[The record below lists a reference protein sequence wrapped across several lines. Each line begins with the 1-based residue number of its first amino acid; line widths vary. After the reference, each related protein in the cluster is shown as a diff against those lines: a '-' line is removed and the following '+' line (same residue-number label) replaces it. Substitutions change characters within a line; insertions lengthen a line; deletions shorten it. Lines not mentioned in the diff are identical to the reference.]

1 VPNPS
6 NPGTANGRWQFNP
19 VVVTTQ
25 SGGAVAWHFNTPL
38 DGAAMSAPTASGSTA
53 QYLSNSPA
61 TAVLGGVG
69 PQTLI
74 NALPANLRPGSTP
87 FYYDPQAENQRL
99 DQAALAQTGRTSFIN
114 GLTYDSQTHLTVDDQ
129 QKLILYQNAVDYAKA
144 HNVQLGQALTPGQ
157 LAALDKPMLWYVTQQ
172 VPDPNCLSGAC
183 PMVSALVPQVY
194 LPQGYSGIE
203 PGGSIVASKSL
214 ELLADNPIRNTGT
227 LGSYGTLKTNTTIV
241 NEQRA
246 AEMTAA
252 WQPIEDGWARTTGQQ
267 GQANSGFVFAANAT
281 DIAGQIRNINGVV
294 AQLNADGTMSAAEA
308 ARVAA
313 AVQAGMQAVTSTH
326 TDTFVRSPDV
336 MGEIFAGVVI
346 AAIAVMTGGAL
357 GPALS
362 GLVSGTFGATV
373 TGGAVGSMT
382 GSAIGQF
389 AANDGINFG
398 KLFTAGAVGALTAG
412 IANGVTVGADGSLG
426 AAVDWSQKVA
436 DNSLAGLAGAQS
448 VPGTTMTQA
457 AGSTASN
464 LAQRVEAIL
473 VLSGANA
480 AVNTVAYGGS
490 FGRAF
495 VSGLAANVAAAGAYA
510 IGGALPGIGATGAT
524 PGSIAANIAMHGLL
538 GCAAQSVINGNC
550 AGGAAGA
557 MTSAIVAPLLRDA
570 LYGDTQTAFPNAD
583 GSVIDAYRNPVFN
596 MVAVALSSMAG
607 GAVANALG
615 ASATAGAAAAQNE
628 ALNNATADHTRP
640 WDIIA
645 AVFNKLTGGT
655 YLINGGKAFFN
666 TGADVIE
673 AGAKAVFAGMRDATA
688 PPPPGTPDDLGG
700 NGPGTAGGGAVQV
713 TGGSPAVCWEPPVCQ
728 PGTPPVVGGG
738 YRPGGGSSPVI
749 ASEGN
754 AGSSGSVNSG
764 AAAGAANT
772 GNVSI
777 EPGASPDPNELRA
790 GQGLAGLGYDVAHQ
804 PTASSQGISNVRTAD
819 LSVRGVGQ
827 VDVYTPESG
836 TSTNAIIRAI
846 EKKADQAT
854 GVFVQ
859 ADLSSADMAS
869 IAARTWGKPNA
880 KSIQTLFFQRQDGTI
895 VRFNR
900 PVSGG

>member
-1 VPNPS
+1 
-6 NPGTANGRWQFNP
+6 
-19 VVVTTQ
+19 
-25 SGGAVAWHFNTPL
+25 
-38 DGAAMSAPTASGSTA
+38 M
-53 QYLSNSPA
+53 
-61 TAVLGGVG
+61 
-69 PQTLI
+69 
-74 NALPANLRPGSTP
+74 
-87 FYYDPQAENQRL
+87 
-99 DQAALAQTGRTSFIN
+99 
-114 GLTYDSQTHLTVDDQ
+114 DDQ

-144 HNVQLGQALTPGQ
+144 HNIQLGQALTPEQ
-157 LAALDKPMLWYVTQQ
+157 LGALDKPMLWYVTQQ
-172 VPDPNCLSGAC
+172 VPDPSCLSGAC

-194 LPQGYSGIE
+194 LPPGFSGIE
-203 PGGSIVASKSL
+203 PGGSVVASKSL
-214 ELLADNPIRNTGT
+214 ELLAGNPIRNTGT
-227 LGSYGTLKTNTTIV
+227 LGSYGTLTSNTTIV

-267 GQANSGFVFAANAT
+267 GQANSGFVFAANAA
-281 DIAGQIRNINGVV
+281 DIAGQIQNINGVV
-294 AQLNADGTMSAAEA
+294 AQLNADGSMSAAEA

-313 AVQAGMQAVTSTH
+313 AVRAGMQAVTSTH

-336 MGEIFAGVVI
+336 MGEIFSGVVI
-346 AAIAVMTGGAL
+346 AVLAVMTGGAL

-362 GLVSGTFGATV
+362 GLASGTFGATV

-426 AAVDWSQKVA
+426 TAMDWSQKVA

-464 LAQRVEAIL
+464 IAQRVEAIL

-628 ALNNATADHTRP
+628 ALNNATQEHQRL
-640 WDIIA
+640 
-645 AVFNKLTGGT
+645 LTPQAG
-655 YLINGGKAFFN
+655 NG
-666 TGADVIE
+666 
-673 AGAKAVFAGMRDATA
+673 DATS
-688 PPPPGTPDDLGG
+688 PGELANRFGRG
-700 NGPGTAGGGAVQV
+700 
-713 TGGSPAVCWEPPVCQ
+713 
-728 PGTPPVVGGG
+728 VVGGLKGVFVEPFLQARDIGVAGLSFG
-738 YRPGGGSSPVI
+738 YNELIRG
-749 ASEGN
+749 EN
-754 AGSSGSVNSG
+754 APYWYPEMKSGVAQAYANGTSQGKLLLQSNPLTGVGVLSYDATTALMQGRYGDVAEMAGG
-764 AAAGAANT
+764 AAAGMAVGAAT
-772 GNVSI
+772 QRYGGYGLSI
-777 EPGASPDPNELRA
+777 EDIGGPQYGPLARQRGAINFRLVTPEDGVPNSGRYGGNPEL
-790 GQGLAGLGYDVAHQ
+790 LKW
-804 PTASSQGISNVRTAD
+804 D
-819 LSVRGVGQ
+819 LSEQAGIPKYIDLSKPDNIWGLDGIDLLTHYRLRGFDG
-827 VDVYTPESG
+827 DMRPPKAG
-836 TSTNAIIRAI
+836 TSG
-846 EKKADQAT
+846 KAQFFDLEGHPDISSVQMHPGGGVHEGLYYKFIMRDGSEVKVIDPSNYNPRTVKQGTTFFDQQ
-854 GVFVQ
+854 GQRIFFKN
-859 ADLSSADMAS
+859 
-869 IAARTWGKPNA
+869 GKWI
-880 KSIQTLFFQRQDGTI
+880 KSD
-895 VRFNR
+895 
-900 PVSGG
+900 

>member
-1 VPNPS
+1 LPVTGTPDTFSGPTTVVQQGVPNPS

-74 NALPANLRPGSTP
+74 NALPADLRPGSTP

-114 GLTYDSQTHLTVDDQ
+114 GLTYDSQNHLTVDDQ

-144 HNVQLGQALTPGQ
+144 HNVQLGQALTPEQ

-194 LPQGYSGIE
+194 LPQGYSGIG

-214 ELLADNPIRNTGT
+214 ELLADSPIRNTGT
-227 LGSYGTLKTNTTIV
+227 LGSYGTLTSNTTII

-267 GQANSGFVFAANAT
+267 GQANSGFVFAANAAG
-281 DIAGQIRNINGVV
+281 IAGQIQNINGVV

-313 AVQAGMQAVTSTH
+313 AVQAGMQVVTSTH

-362 GLVSGTFGATV
+362 GLASGTFGATV

-426 AAVDWSQKVA
+426 TAMDWSQKVA
-436 DNSLAGLAGAQS
+436 DNSLAGVAGAQS
-448 VPGTTMTQA
+448 VSGTTMTQA
-457 AGSTASN
+457 AASTTSN
-464 LAQRVEAIL
+464 LLQRAEA
-473 VLSGANA
+473 VLIMSAANA
-480 AVNTVAYGGS
+480 GVNTIAYGGS
-490 FGRAF
+490 FGRSF
-495 VSGLAANVAAAGAYA
+495 LDGLVVNSAAIGAYS
-510 IGGALPGIGATGAT
+510 IGDALPGLGATGAT
-524 PGSIAANIAMHGLL
+524 PGSVVANVAAHGLL
-538 GCAAQSVINGNC
+538 GCAAASLSGGDC

-557 MTSAIVAPLLRDA
+557 MSSAIVAPILRDA
-570 LYGDTQTAFPNAD
+570 QYGASGMQTAFPNTN
-583 GSVIDAYRNPVFN
+583 GTVTNAYLNPVFN
-596 MVAVALSSMAG
+596 MVTEALATLAG
-607 GAVANALG
+607 GAMAKALG
-615 ASATAGAAAAQNE
+615 GTAAVGAAAAQNE
-628 ALNNATADHTRP
+628 ALNNSDKSHVHSPAEESHEELRQLLDRER
-640 WDIIA
+640 
-645 AVFNKLTGGT
+645 VMLTGGSGIIHNPDGT
-655 YLINGGKAFFN
+655 ETIK
-666 TGADVIE
+666 
-673 AGAKAVFAGMRDATA
+673 
-688 PPPPGTPDDLGG
+688 PPPIVGVGNPSNSKGWWSGIGG
-700 NGPGTAGGGAVQV
+700 NVRLYSD
-713 TGGSPAVCWEPPVCQ
+713 GS
-728 PGTPPVVGGG
+728 
-738 YRPGGGSSPVI
+738 
-749 ASEGN
+749 
-754 AGSSGSVNSG
+754 
-764 AAAGAANT
+764 
-772 GNVSI
+772 
-777 EPGASPDPNELRA
+777 L
-790 GQGLAGLGYDVAHQ
+790 
-804 PTASSQGISNVRTAD
+804 RTAD
-819 LSVRGVGQ
+819 GKFASVSGAPAPGTTAATQFAGFLSSNGVNVVGQ
-827 VDVYTPESG
+827 EVVVYGPLGPRRYDIVTQDANGLLHGIEIKSGSATPTLYQRFTDMFVNSFGASG
-836 TSTNAIIRAI
+836 AGRFSGRTINS
-846 EKKADQAT
+846 AT
-854 GVFVQ
+854 TVYV
-859 ADLSSADMAS
+859 
-869 IAARTWGKPNA
+869 P
-880 KSIQTLFFQRQDGTI
+880 
-895 VRFNR
+895 
-900 PVSGG
+900 